1 MKLKDFD
8 KIFSV
13 NPTLQRLCR
22 WAKATDGRHIALQG
36 LRASAQSVAIAEML
50 RHTDKNILLVA
61 DDGDGAG
68 YAYFDIVQLLGN
80 ERVAFF
86 PAFYKHNHKSGA
98 TIAENEILRTDSLN
112 KISGKKPCII
122 VSYPE
127 ALVKR
132 KWLPHLTS

>member
-22 WAKATDGRHIALQG
+22 WTKATDGRHIALQG

-80 ERVAFF
+80 ERVALFT
-86 PAFYKHNHKSGA
+86 AFYKHNHKFGA
-98 TIAENEILRTDSLN
+98 TIAEYEILRNISLN
-112 KISGKKPCII
+112 KRSGKTLCII
-122 VSYPE
+122 VLYPQ
-127 ALVKR
+127 ALV
-132 KWLPHLTS
+132 